1 MKRTLSFMIFIAV
14 AVMLLPQC
22 QQPSQEKK
30 AKYVFYFI
38 GDGMGVNQVNGT
50 EMYLAEKEGRIGVKA
65 LNFTQFPVVNFA
77 TTYSKYNSVTCSA
90 AAGTALATGTKTK
103 NGTIGM
109 DSLHEAP
116 LYSVAVKAKEAGKR
130 VGITTSVSVDH
141 ATPAAFYAH
150 QPSRSMYYEIGT
162 DLPKTGFDFYA
173 GAGFLQPK
181 SKKDSTAPELYGLI
195 EGAGYKIIRGNEA
208 FEREYAD
215 AVKAVLIQEE
225 GAESGCLPY
234 AIDRKAGDLT
244 LAQITE
250 NAIRFL
256 MKEKND
262 GFFLMVEGGKID
274 WACHG
279 NDAAT
284 VFEEVVDM
292 AEAVQ
297 KALDFY
303 NRHPDETLIVI
314 TADHETGGIALG
326 TGKYAL
332 NLQALQ
338 YQKLSQEQLT
348 NEIQALRTEKKNKV
362 SWEDVRRLLSE
373 KLGFWKEV
381 KLSEKQEAR
390 LKDIYTKSFGK
401 GVAKMEKDLYA
412 ENEQLAAEA
421 IRILDAIALVGWTS
435 GGHSAGVVPVFA
447 IGAGSHLFNGKLD
460 NTDIPRKIAEA
471 GGYLKK

>member
-1 MKRTLSFMIFIAV
+1 MKRIFYFMVFIAV

-22 QQPSQEKK
+22 QQAPQGKK

-109 DSLHEAP
+109 DSLHKAP

-141 ATPAAFYAH
+141 ATPSAFYAH

-173 GAGFLQPK
+173 GSGFLQPK
-181 SKKDSTAPELYGLI
+181 SKKDSTAPELTGLI
-195 EGAGYKIIRGNEA
+195 EEAGYKIIRGDEA
-208 FEREYAD
+208 FEKEYAD
-215 AVKAVLIQEE
+215 AAKAVFIQKEW
-225 GAESGCLPY
+225 AEKGCLPY
-234 AIDRKAGDLT
+234 AIDRKEGDLT

-256 MKEKND
+256 MKEPND

-303 NRHPDETLIVI
+303 NQHPDETLIVI

-326 TGKYAL
+326 TGRYAL
-332 NLQALQ
+332 NLQVLQ

-348 NEIQALRTEKKNKV
+348 HEIQALRTAKKNKV
-362 SWEDVRRLLSE
+362 SWEDVRALLSE

-381 KLSEKQEAR
+381 KLSDKQEAR

-401 GVAKMEKDLYA
+401 GGAKMEKDLYA

-421 IRILDAIALVGWTS
+421 IRIMDAIALVGWTS
-435 GGHSAGVVPVFA
+435 GGHSAGVVPVYA
-447 IGAGSHLFNGKLD
+447 IGAGSQLFTGKLD
-460 NTDIPRKIAEA
+460 NTDIPKKIAEA
-471 GGYLKK
+471 GGY

>member
-1 MKRTLSFMIFIAV
+1 MKRIIYLLTWATVIVL
-14 AVMLLPQC
+14 LLPQC
-22 QQPSQEKK
+22 QQAPKEKQ

-50 EMYLAEKEGRIGVKA
+50 EMYLAEQEGRIGIKP
-65 LNFTQFPVVNFA
+65 LNFTQFPVTNFA

-109 DSLHEAP
+109 DSLHQSP
-116 LYSVAVKAKEAGKR
+116 LYSVAVQAKQAGKK
-130 VGITTSVSVDH
+130 VGITTSVSIDH

-150 QPSRSMYYEIGT
+150 QPNRNMYYEIAT
-162 DLPKTGFDFYA
+162 DLPKTGFDLYA
-173 GAGFLQPK
+173 GSGFLQPK
-181 SKKDSTAPELYGLI
+181 SKKDSMATSIYELLKDS
-195 EGAGYKIIRGNEA
+195 GYTII
-208 FEREYAD
+208 
-215 AVKAVLIQEE
+215 K
-225 GAESGCLPY
+225 GAEEFAAKSGDVAKVVFIQKENADKGSLPY
-234 AIDRKAGDLT
+234 AIDRQNEDLT

-250 NAIRFL
+250 HAIEFL
-256 MKEKND
+256 SRDNNN

-274 WACHG
+274 WACHN

-284 VFEEVVDM
+284 VFREVTDM

-303 NRHPDETLIVI
+303 QQHPDETLIVI

-332 NLQALQ
+332 NLNVLQ
-338 YQKLSQEQLT
+338 HQKASKEQLT
-348 NEIQALRTEKKNKV
+348 AKIKALRKEKNNKV
-362 SWEDVRRLLSE
+362 SWEDIETLLSE
-373 KLGFWKEV
+373 NLGFGQAVPLSEKQKKELKEVYNDSFKGKEV
-381 KLSEKQEAR
+381 KLEKSLYSSNEPLA
-390 LKDIYTKSFGK
+390 GK
-401 GVAKMEKDLYA
+401 
-412 ENEQLAAEA
+412 A
-421 IRILDAIALVGWTS
+421 IKILDEIALVGWTS

-447 IGAGSHLFNGKLD
+447 IGAGSQLFQGKLD

-471 GGYLKK
+471 AGYGK

>member
-1 MKRTLSFMIFIAV
+1 MKRIV
-14 AVMLLPQC
+14 YLLTFLTVVVVLFPQC
-22 QQPSQEKK
+22 QQASKEKK

-65 LNFTQFPVVNFA
+65 LNFTQFPIVNFA

-150 QPSRSMYYEIGT
+150 QPNRSMYYEIGT

-181 SKKDSTAPELYGLI
+181 SEKDSAAPELYGLI

-208 FEREYAD
+208 FEREYTD
-215 AVKAVLIQEE
+215 AVKAVFIQKE
-225 GAESGCLPY
+225 GAESECLPY
-234 AIDRKAGDLT
+234 AIDREAGDLT

-256 MKEKND
+256 MKEPNE

-284 VFEEVVDM
+284 AFEEVVDM

-303 NRHPDETLIVI
+303 NQHPDETLIVI
-314 TADHETGGIALG
+314 TADHETGGIGLG
-326 TGKYAL
+326 TGSYAL

-348 NEIQALRTEKKNKV
+348 NEIQALRAEKKNKV
-362 SWEDVRRLLSE
+362 SWEDVRHLLSE

-447 IGAGSHLFNGKLD
+447 IGAGSHLFSGKLD

-471 GGYLKK
+471 AGY